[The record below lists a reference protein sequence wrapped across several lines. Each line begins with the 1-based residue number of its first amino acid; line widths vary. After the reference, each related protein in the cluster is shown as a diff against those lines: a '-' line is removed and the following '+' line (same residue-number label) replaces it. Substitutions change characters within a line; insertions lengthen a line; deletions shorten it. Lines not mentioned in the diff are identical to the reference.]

1 MNQNQNDPM
10 MGFVNG
16 FQSFMQNPMQ
26 NSMQFM
32 MQRNMNIPQDIAN
45 NPDKIIQHLM
55 DSGKLSQGQY
65 NQAKQIA
72 NRMQGNPMFQKFFK
86 R

>member
-10 MGFVNG
+10 MGFMNG
-16 FQSFMQNPMQ
+16 FQSFMRNP
-26 NSMQFM
+26 MQFM
-32 MQRNMNIPQDIAN
+32 MQQNMNIPQDIAN

-65 NQAKQIA
+65 NQAKQMA

>member
-16 FQSFMQNPMQ
+16 FQSFMRNP
-26 NSMQFM
+26 MQFM
-32 MQRNMNIPQDIAN
+32 MQQNMNIPQDIAN
-45 NPDKIIQHLM
+45 DPDKIIQHLM

-65 NQAKQIA
+65 NQAKQMA

>member
-16 FQSFMQNPMQ
+16 FQSFMRNP
-26 NSMQFM
+26 MQFM
-32 MQRNMNIPQDIAN
+32 MQQNIPQDIAN
-45 NPDKIIQHLM
+45 DPNKIIQHLM

-65 NQAKQIA
+65 NQANQMA

-86 R
+86 H